1 MMKTLSAG
9 LLVLSLCAP
18 LPGQG
23 KRLVGLPDG
32 ARTWLEEEAVYI
44 ITPKE
49 RDVFLKLGSDKER
62 DIFVEAFWKQ
72 RDPTPGT
79 PKNEFREEH
88 YRRIGYANRMLGRGT
103 PLAGWKTDRGRIYIL
118 LGEPKSIE
126 QFDTTTN
133 VYPTEI
139 WSYLGDPAAGLPT
152 AFNVIFFKE
161 HGTGDY
167 ILYSPSQHGPGAL
180 VAVNAE
186 TGGNFRDERT
196 AYEALKKLAP
206 NLAYQTLSLIPG
218 ERNVPGSLSLAS
230 NTLIANIYAMPRKMV
245 KDAYADA
252 ILKYKDFVE
261 VDYTAN
267 YFESEGQVW
276 VVRDPSGFFEVHY
289 AVEPKKISVEDAGDR
304 FDARF
309 QLNGRVTDASGRTI
323 LQFDKPFTFGIEK
336 EEGRRASMNVSIQ
349 DAFPLIAGRFT
360 LDVLLKN
367 VASREFTSVTAKV
380 EVPEGGA
387 APALGPILLG
397 YGATRKQGP
406 GERAPFSIGGTQILS
421 AAQKVFAQAET
432 LSVALQALNLTPALR
447 ADGRLKFTFFKED
460 VESST
465 FDQALKDLPAGDL
478 AVLEQPLSALAPG
491 YYKVRTELLD
501 AKGARLDTRSA
512 DFELSLRPSIPR
524 PMVVAAVASTYGR
537 EDYLYATG
545 LELMN
550 AGDVK
555 GAVSRLAEAFALKPG
570 HPNIAAA
577 YGLCLMAAEDFG
589 RASEVLAPLAA
600 GGQGSAEVLAAFG
613 RARHAL
619 GEFAEAAALYR
630 EYLERFG
637 ANIEV
642 MNLLGTCYFKMGN
655 KEEALKAWEKSLEVS
670 PDQPQIRK
678 LVDELRSKSPQPPF
692 SKGG

>member
-1 MMKTLSAG
+1 MRMKTLSAG
-9 LLVLSLCAP
+9 LLALSLCAP
-18 LPGQG
+18 LFGQA
-23 KRLVGLPDG
+23 KKLAGLPGG
-32 ARTWLEEEAVYI
+32 ARTWLDEEVVYI

-49 RDVFLKLGSDKER
+49 RDVFLKLASDKER

-88 YRRIGYANRMLGRGT
+88 YRRIGHANRMLGRGT
-103 PLAGWKTDRGRIYIL
+103 PTPGWKTDRGRIYIL

-126 QFDTTTN
+126 QFDTIQN
-133 VYPTEI
+133 VHPTEI
-139 WSYLGDPAAGLPT
+139 WSYLGDPALGLPT

-167 ILYSPSQHGPGAL
+167 VLFSPTQHGPQAL
-180 VAVNAE
+180 LSAMV
-186 TGGNFRDERT
+186 GGHRDERA
-196 AYEALKKLAP
+196 AYQELKKLAP

-218 ERNVPGSLSLAS
+218 ERNTPGSLSLAS
-230 NTLIANIYAMPRKMV
+230 NTLIANIYALPRKTV
-245 KDAYADA
+245 KDSYADA

-267 YFESEGQVW
+267 YFESEGQAW
-276 VVRDPSGFFEVHY
+276 VVRAPAGFFEVHY

-323 LQFDKPFTFGIEK
+323 FQFDKPFTFGIDK

-349 DAFPLIAGRFT
+349 DAFPLIAGRYT
-360 LDVLLKN
+360 LDILLKN
-367 VASREFTSVTAKV
+367 VASREFTSVTVKL
-380 EVPEGGA
+380 EVPEEAA
-387 APALGPILLG
+387 APGLGPILLG
-397 YGATRKQGP
+397 YGSIRKPGA
-406 GERAPFSIGGTQILS
+406 GERAPFAVGGTQVLS
-421 AAQKVFAQAET
+421 VAQKVFSQSET
-432 LSVALQALNLTPALR
+432 LSVAVQAIGLTTALR
-447 ADGRLKFTFFKED
+447 AEGRLKFTFFKED
-460 VESST
+460 VEAST
-465 FDQALKDLPAGDL
+465 LETALKDLADGDL
-478 AVLEQPLSALAPG
+478 AVLDQPLSALVPG
-491 YYKVRTELLD
+491 YYRVRTELID
-501 AKGARLDTRSA
+501 GKGARLDTKSA
-512 DFELSLRPSIPR
+512 DFELSLRPSILR
-524 PMVVAAVASTYGR
+524 PMVVSAVAATYGR

-550 AGDVK
+550 SGDLK
-555 GAVSRLAEAFALKPG
+555 GALSRLAEAYALKPG
-570 HPNIAAA
+570 NPNIAGAF
-577 YGLCLMAAEDFG
+577 GLSLMAAEDFVK
-589 RASEVLAPLAA
+589 AKEVLGPLAS
-600 GGQGSAEVLAAFG
+600 GGQGSAELLAAFG

-619 GEFAEAAALYR
+619 GEFAEAVALYG

-655 KEEALKAWEKSLEVS
+655 KEEALRTWEKSLEVS

-678 LVDELRSKSPQPPF
+678 LVDDLK
-692 SKGG
+692 K

>member
-1 MMKTLSAG
+1 MKAKTFSAG
-9 LLVLSLCAP
+9 LLAFSLCAP
-18 LPGQG
+18 LFSQG

-32 ARTWLEEEAVYI
+32 ARIWLEEEVVYI

-49 RDVFLKLGSDKER
+49 REVFLKLASDKER
-62 DIFVEAFWKQ
+62 DIFVDAFWKQ

-103 PLAGWKTDRGRIYIL
+103 PTPGWKTDRGRIHIL

-126 QFDTTTN
+126 QFDTTSN

-139 WSYLGDPAAGLPT
+139 WSYLGDPAKGLPP

-167 ILYSPSQHGPGAL
+167 ILYSPTQHGPGAL
-180 VAVNAE
+180 VAVNAD
-186 TGGNFRDERT
+186 TGGNFRDERS

-218 ERNVPGSLSLAS
+218 ERNTPGSLSLAS
-230 NTLIANIYAMPRKMV
+230 NSLIANIYAMPRKMV
-245 KDAYADA
+245 KDSYADA

-276 VVRDPSGFFEVHY
+276 VVRAPAGFFEVHY

-309 QLNGRVTDASGRTI
+309 QLNGRVTDAAGRTI
-323 LQFDKPFTFGIEK
+323 FQFDKPFAFGIDK
-336 EEGRRASMNVSIQ
+336 EEGRRVSMNVSIQ
-349 DAFPLIAGRFT
+349 DAFPLIAGRYT
-360 LDVLLKN
+360 MDILLKN
-367 VASREFTSVTAKV
+367 VASREFTSVTAKL
-380 EVPEGGA
+380 EVPEGNA

-397 YGATRKQGP
+397 YGATRQP
-406 GERAPFSIGGTQILS
+406 GTGGRAPFTVGGTQVLS
-421 AAQKVFAQAET
+421 VAQKVFSQAET
-432 LSVALQALNLTPALR
+432 LSVAVQALDLTPALR

-460 VESST
+460 VETSSREV
-465 FDQALKDLPAGDL
+465 AVKDLGDGDL
-478 AVLEQPLSALAPG
+478 AVLDQPLSALAPG
-491 YYKVRTELLD
+491 YYKVRTDLVD
-501 AKGARLDTRSA
+501 GKGARLDTKSA
-512 DFELSLRPSIPR
+512 DFELSLRPSILR
-524 PMVVAAVASTYGR
+524 PMVVSAIAVSYGR

-550 AGDVK
+550 AGNLK
-555 GAVSRLAEAFALKPG
+555 GALSRLAEAYALNPG
-570 HPNIAAA
+570 NPHIAGG
-577 YGLCLMAAEDFG
+577 YGLALMAAEDYLK
-589 RASEVLAPLAA
+589 AKEVLGPLAS
-600 GGQGSAEVLAAFG
+600 GGQGSAEILAALG

-619 GEFAEAAALYR
+619 GEFADAAALYR

-642 MNLLGTCYFKMGN
+642 MNLLGTCYFKLGN
-655 KEEALKAWEKSLEVS
+655 REEALRAWEKSLEIN
-670 PDQPQIRK
+670 PDQPQVRK
-678 LVDELRSKSPQPPF
+678 LVDDLK
-692 SKGG
+692 K